1 MEKDPLTPA
10 CRLLLIGG
18 SAGSLDVLLQV
29 LPSLDAVPFPIVVVL
44 HRKSAEDT
52 ALEELLVLKS
62 RIPVLETEDKTPLLP
77 NRLYVAPADY
87 HLLFEK
93 NGVISLD
100 TSEKVNY
107 SRPSIDVSFE
117 SAAEAYGDAVAALL
131 LSGANADGTD
141 GLKAIAEAGGR
152 TAVQDPETAEIRFMP
167 QHALQ
172 HVPVDAIVNIESM
185 ASFISG
191 LT

>member
-1 MEKDPLTPA
+1 MEKDPLTP

-29 LPSLDAVPFPIVVVL
+29 LPSLGAVSFPVVVVL
-44 HRKSAEDT
+44 HRKSTEDT
-52 ALEELLVLKS
+52 ALEELLLLKS
-62 RIPVLETEDKTPLLP
+62 RIPLLETEDKTPLLP

-93 NGVISLD
+93 NGTISLD

-117 SAAEAYGDAVAALL
+117 SAAEAYGESVAALL

-152 TAVQDPETAEIRFMP
+152 VAIQDPKTAEIHFMP

-172 HVPVDAIVNIESM
+172 HVSVDAVLGVEDM
-185 ASFISG
+185 ASFISK
-191 LT
+191 LP